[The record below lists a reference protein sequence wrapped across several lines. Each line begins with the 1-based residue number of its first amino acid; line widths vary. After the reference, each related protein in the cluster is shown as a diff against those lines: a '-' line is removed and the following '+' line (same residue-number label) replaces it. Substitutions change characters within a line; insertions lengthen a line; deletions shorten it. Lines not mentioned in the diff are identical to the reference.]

1 MTATKPY
8 TEEMSRSEFE
18 SHMPYMGLKA
28 GELTVQQEKLVQF
41 ICSGMSI
48 AAAGRAAGYSSPQ
61 VAWSTAK
68 TENVVKAIAYFRDEM
83 REQVKFGMNEA
94 HSMYMNAYVS
104 SANATEM
111 KNTVDSL
118 VRLHGLAKEAQQST
132 QVNVQ
137 INGAKQLERLSDD
150 ELLKIAG
157 KEGTYLE
164 PATHDG

>member
-1 MTATKPY
+1 
-8 TEEMSRSEFE
+8 
-18 SHMPYMGLKA
+18 
-28 GELTVQQEKLVQF
+28 
-41 ICSGMSI
+41 
-48 AAAGRAAGYSSPQ
+48 
-61 VAWSTAK
+61 
-68 TENVVKAIAYFRDEM
+68 M
-83 REQVKFGMNEA
+83 REEVKFGVNEA

-111 KNTVDSL
+111 KNTVDSM

-157 KEGTYLE
+157 KDVKYLE
-164 PATHDG
+164 PTTNDG

>member
-1 MTATKPY
+1 MTATKPS
-8 TEEMSRSEFE
+8 TDEMSRAEFE
-18 SHMPYMGLKA
+18 SHMPYMGLQA

-41 ICSGMSI
+41 ICSGMST
-48 AAAGRAAGYSSPQ
+48 AAAGRAAGYTTPQ
-61 VAWSTAK
+61 AAWAAGK
-68 TENVVKAIAYFRDEM
+68 TPNVKRAIDYFRQEM
-83 REQVKFGMNEA
+83 REEVKFGMNEA

-111 KNTVDSL
+111 KNTVDSM